1 MSHNSAIRTLFADG
15 RRSLVTAVAR
25 RRSYIRTIHELSICT
40 DRDLADM
47 GIARSDIRRLARENS
62 AMIT

>member
-15 RRSLVTAVAR
+15 RRSFATAVAR
-25 RRSYIRTIHELSICT
+25 RRNYIRTIHELSICT

-47 GIARSDIRRLARENS
+47 GIARSDIRRLARESS